1 MAENQ
6 NVEAVKAPTEK
17 EIGEQE
23 LVRREKL
30 KSLVEAGQNPFEL
43 VKYPVDSYSAD
54 IKDNFDELENKTVV
68 IAGRMMSKRVMG
80 KASFCNIQDGK
91 GRIQC
96 YVARDEIGEES
107 YAGFKKLD
115 IGDIIGITG
124 FVFKTK
130 TGEISVHAKRSEG
143 VV

>member
-30 KSLVEAGQNPFEL
+30 KALGEAGQNPFEL

-107 YAGFKKLD
+107 YA
-115 IGDIIGITG
+115 T
-124 FVFKTK
+124 
-130 TGEISVHAKRSEG
+130 
-143 VV
+143 